1 MSDRKSAQQ
10 VREEAANWIS
20 RRDGTMWSDADQSE
34 LDAWLAAAPEHMVAF
49 LRAEAAWGRA
59 DRLVALR
66 TAKTSR
72 IAETL
77 KDVLPTALRAVAAA
91 AVIAVVGVAARDYLT
106 TTNQKTYTTPV
117 GGRETIT
124 LVDGSQIALNTDTV
138 LRMDLGGRERRVWLD
153 KGEAYF
159 HVTHNAQ
166 RPFRVF
172 AGNRTV
178 TDLGTR
184 FSVRRDTERFE
195 VAVMEGKVAF
205 DAGVKPQDKPIALL
219 PGDVAIAT
227 ATNVSIVKKPSRA
240 LAESLGW
247 QRGLLIFDNTTL
259 ADAVADFNRYNS
271 EKLVVAKS
279 VARLP
284 IVGTFRTNDVEA
296 FARVTSQV
304 FGLRAESKG
313 ASIVISH

>member
-1 MSDRKSAQQ
+1 MSDRTAKEVRAQ
-10 VREEAANWIS
+10 AAEWIS
-20 RRDGTMWSDADQSE
+20 RRDGEGWNEAAQAE
-34 LDAWLAAAPEHMVAF
+34 LDAWLAKSDAHVVAF
-49 LRAEAAWGRA
+49 LRAEAAWSRA
-59 DRLVALR
+59 DKLVALKPQSSR
-66 TAKTSR
+66 R

-91 AVIAVVGVAARDYLT
+91 VVIAVVGVAANTYLAT
-106 TTNQKTYTTPV
+106 FNEKTYTTPV

-138 LRMDLGGRERRVWLD
+138 LRMDLSGRERKVWLD
-153 KGEAYF
+153 RGEAYF

-184 FSVRRDTERFE
+184 FSVRRDSERFE

-205 DAGVKPQDKPIALL
+205 DPGKEQQKPIALL
-219 PGDVAIAT
+219 PGDVVVAT
-227 ATNVSIVKKPSRA
+227 TTKVSVTKKPSRA

-259 ADAVADFNRYNS
+259 ADAANEFNRYNG
-271 EKLVVAKS
+271 EKLVVARS
-279 VARLP
+279 AAHLP
-284 IVGTFRTNDVEA
+284 VVGTFRANDVEA
-296 FARVTSQV
+296 FARVTKEV
-304 FGLRAESKG
+304 FGLRSEKRG
-313 ASIVISH
+313 QSIVIAR

>member
-1 MSDRKSAQQ
+1 MSERKSAQQ
-10 VREEAANWIS
+10 IRAEAAEWIS
-20 RRDGTMWSDADQSE
+20 RRDGMGWDEAGQTG
-34 LDAWLAAAPEHMVAF
+34 LDAWLAASPAHVVAF

-59 DRLVALR
+59 DKLAALKPQPAR
-66 TAKTSR
+66 R

-77 KDVLPTALRAVAAA
+77 KDAWPTALRAVAAV
-91 AVIAVVGVAARDYLT
+91 AVIAVVGVAADNYLAVS
-106 TTNQKTYTTPV
+106 NEKTYSTPV

-138 LRMDLGGRERRVWLD
+138 LRMDLSGRERKVWLD

-159 HVTHNAQ
+159 HVTHNAA
-166 RPFRVF
+166 RPFRVV

-184 FSVRRDTERFE
+184 FSVRRDSERFE

-205 DAGVKPQDKPIALL
+205 DPGKEREKPIALL
-219 PGDVAIAT
+219 PGDVAVAT
-227 ATNVSIVKKPSRA
+227 ATKVSVIKKPSRA

-259 ADAVADFNRYNS
+259 ADAAAEFNRYNG

-279 VARLP
+279 AAHLP
-284 IVGTFRTNDVEA
+284 VVGTFRANDVEA
-296 FARVTSQV
+296 FARVTKEV
-304 FGLRAESKG
+304 FGLHSEKHGQA
-313 ASIVISH
+313 IVIAR

>member
-1 MSDRKSAQQ
+1 MSDRTAKEVRAQ
-10 VREEAANWIS
+10 AAEWIS
-20 RRDGTMWSDADQSE
+20 RRDGEGWNEAAQAD
-34 LDAWLAAAPEHMVAF
+34 LDAWLAKSDAHVVAF
-49 LRAEAAWGRA
+49 LRAEAAWSRA
-59 DRLVALR
+59 DKLVALKPQSSR
-66 TAKTSR
+66 R

-91 AVIAVVGVAARDYLT
+91 VVIAVVGVAANTYLAT
-106 TTNQKTYTTPV
+106 SNEKTYTTPV

-138 LRMDLGGRERRVWLD
+138 LRMDLSGRDRKVWLD
-153 KGEAYF
+153 RGEAYF

-184 FSVRRDTERFE
+184 FSVRRDSERFE

-205 DAGVKPQDKPIALL
+205 DPGKEQEKPIALL

-227 ATNVSIVKKPSRA
+227 ATKVSVTKKPSRA

-259 ADAVADFNRYNS
+259 ADAAAEFNRYNS
-271 EKLVVAKS
+271 QKLVVDRTA
-279 VARLP
+279 ARLP
-284 IVGTFRTNDVEA
+284 VVGTFRSNDVEA
-296 FARVTSQV
+296 FARVTKEV
-304 FGLRAESKG
+304 FGLRSEKRG
-313 ASIVISH
+313 QSIVIAR